1 MKKLFKKTL
10 AGVIATA
17 LVITLAFG
25 VASVKKASADGSVAL
40 TNWSFFQAGMYNP
53 GEPENAGYLNSV
65 VTSNGESI
73 TGWGY
78 HDTSTQ
84 TQNATDGSN
93 GFTMNIKTNGWDVL
107 SWEKTPHCFNP
118 WSIEAIMPGTA
129 MQDRHT
135 YKVTFKAKAAP
146 TGEAPVKYL
155 LMQFKTT
162 VDGVEMAPY
171 DKAPMEA
178 GSNNVLVKLSASNQT
193 FTYIFTNYVGGEK
206 LDTHFML
213 GAFND
218 TYDYA
223 GNDVSDIMTSGK
235 EVNFAGTVQVSD
247 FAIEDV
253 SGDVP
258 TKETEPPLYTTTQA
272 PTQATTQA
280 PTVAPKPTQAPTKA
294 PETTKAP
301 TKKKLD
307 KVTKVKVK
315 CVKKKTIKVTW
326 KKVKNAKK
334 YQIKVGNKTYSI
346 KKKTKKIIKNKKFKK
361 GKKIKVKVRATA
373 TGYKAGAWSKTVKK
387 KITK

>member
-1 MKKLFKKTL
+1 MKKLFKKSL
-10 AGVIATA
+10 AGVVATA

-25 VASVKKASADGSVAL
+25 VASVKKANADGSVAL

-65 VTSNGESI
+65 VTSKGQSI
-73 TGWGY
+73 TGWTY
-78 HDTSTQ
+78 HDTATQ
-84 TQNATDGSN
+84 TQDATDGSN

-107 SWEKTPHCFNP
+107 DWGKTPHCFNP
-118 WSIEAIMPGTA
+118 WSIEAIMPGTD
-129 MQDRHT
+129 MQDAHT

-146 TGEAPVKYL
+146 TGEATVKYL

-162 VDGVEMAPY
+162 VDGHEMAPY
-171 DKAPMEA
+171 DKAPMEE
-178 GSNNVLVKLSASNQT
+178 GSNNVLVKLSASNQE
-193 FTYIFTNYVGGEK
+193 FTYIFTNYVGGTK

-258 TKETEPPLYTTTQA
+258 SKETEPPLITTTKNPSPTVTPQTTKA
-272 PTQATTQA
+272 PDA
-280 PTVAPKPTQAPTKA
+280 PTVAPAA
-294 PETTKAP
+294 N
-301 TKKKLD
+301 KKLA
-307 KVTKVKVK
+307 KVTGIKVKS
-315 CVKKKTIKVTW
+315 VKKKTIKVSW
-326 KKVKNAKK
+326 KKVANAKT
-334 YQIKVGNKTYSI
+334 YQIKIGSKTYKSNATS
-346 KKKTKKIIKNKKFKK
+346 KKIKNKKFKK
-361 GKKIKVKVRATA
+361 GKKVSVKVRATA
-373 TGYKAGAWSKTVKK
+373 AGYTTGAWSKTVKK
-387 KITK
+387 KLTK